1 MPLPTLAKLNA
12 TAFTAPPALGTPFAV
27 APSAR
32 SRARVSSRRYAANAL
47 LALALTACGSGGQRP
62 APPKLIDTGKPAL
75 HAIDSQDLRRSMQ
88 RMHNLMYERNLTEHE
103 MDNQRREALYRVQQ
117 AAEGVEHALAAMRL
131 AMPNLHL
138 ESDEQKVFA
147 SLADKLLIQ
156 AGQLKSQ
163 AQTLQIDAIPT
174 TLEAIS
180 ATCTS
185 CHELFRDF
193 KKPGGQ

>member
-1 MPLPTLAKLNA
+1 MPSLIVAKASAIARA
-12 TAFTAPPALGTPFAV
+12 TTPAMKPAFSQFQR
-27 APSAR
+27 AR
-32 SRARVSSRRYAANAL
+32 SPARCIATGA
-47 LALALTACGSGGQRP
+47 ALAFALAACGGSDARRP

-75 HAIDSQDLRRSMQ
+75 HAIDSQDLRQSMQ

-117 AAEGVEHALAAMRL
+117 AAEGVEQALTDMRQAL
-131 AMPNLHL
+131 PRLHL
-138 ESDEQKVFA
+138 EPDEQKVFA

-163 AQTLQIDAIPT
+163 AQTLQLDAIPA

-193 KKPGGQ
+193 RKPGDQ